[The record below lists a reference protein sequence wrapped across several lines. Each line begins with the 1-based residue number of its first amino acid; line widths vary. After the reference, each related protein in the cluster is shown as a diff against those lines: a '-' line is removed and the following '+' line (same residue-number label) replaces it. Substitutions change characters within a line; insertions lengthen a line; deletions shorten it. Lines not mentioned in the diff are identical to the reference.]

1 MLPEDKLAE
10 TNPLDIIAEC
20 IGKCKSTTDREQI
33 AHYIAEA
40 LGFLQIEDSEEDAF
54 NMLGNAI
61 VQAANTDQQRCS
73 VLLSVWNEL
82 EQERR
87 AP

>member
-1 MLPEDKLAE
+1 LEDRVAE
-10 TNPLDIIAEC
+10 INPFEIIAEC
-20 IGKCKSTTDREQI
+20 IENCKRTTDRDQI

-54 NMLGNAI
+54 SMLGNAI
-61 VQAANTDQQRCS
+61 VEAGNADQEHCS
-73 VLLSVWNEL
+73 VLLDVWNGL

-87 AP
+87 SP

>member
-1 MLPEDKLAE
+1 VAE
-10 TNPLDIIAEC
+10 INPLDVIAEC
-20 IGKCKSTTDREQI
+20 VDTCKRTNDREKI

-54 NMLGNAI
+54 NMLSNAI
-61 VQAANTDQQRCS
+61 VEAANADQEHCS
-73 VLLSVWNEL
+73 VLLDVWNEL

-87 AP
+87 SP